1 MILSD
6 GESNNYN
13 NDGKHI
19 MNNPNPLY
27 GALGGDFVGSIYE
40 FHNIK
45 TKDFPLIDGRCKFTD
60 DSILTMATADAICSK
75 MDYAICY
82 HRWGNRHPHR
92 GYGGSFRKWLATPE
106 ADLAPYGS
114 WGNGSAMRVSP
125 VGFAFQT
132 VDDVL
137 DAAEASASATHNHDE
152 GIRGAQATALA
163 VFLAKQGQGKDAIKK
178 EIELRLG
185 YNLDISLDS
194 IRPTYSFDVSC
205 QGTVPVAIRAFLES
219 WCYEDAIR
227 NAVSVGGDSD
237 TIAAITGGIAL
248 AYYKEMPDKLVSA
261 IEDSLT
267 PDMED
272 VCKRFAVAYS
282 C

>member
-1 MILSD
+1 
-6 GESNNYN
+6 
-13 NDGKHI
+13 
-19 MNNPNPLY
+19 
-27 GALGGDFVGSIYE
+27 
-40 FHNIK
+40 
-45 TKDFPLIDGRCKFTD
+45 
-60 DSILTMATADAICSK
+60 MAMADAICSK
-75 MDYAICY
+75 TDYAICY
-82 HRWGNRHPHR
+82 HRWGNRHPNR
-92 GYGGSFRKWLATPE
+92 GYGGSFRAWLTE
-106 ADLAPYGS
+106 KEEELAPYGS

-125 VGFAFQT
+125 VGFAFKT

-137 DAAEASASATHNHDE
+137 DAAEASASATHNHKE

-178 EIELRLG
+178 EIEFRFG
-185 YNLDISLDS
+185 YDLFVSLDS

-237 TIAAITGGIAL
+237 TIAAITGGIAV
-248 AYYKEMPDKLVSA
+248 AYYKEMPDELVSA
-261 IEDSLT
+261 IEATLT

-272 VCKRFAVAYS
+272 VCKRFCMAYS

>member
-1 MILSD
+1 
-6 GESNNYN
+6 
-13 NDGKHI
+13 

-40 FHNIK
+40 FNNIK
-45 TKDFPLIDGRCKFTD
+45 TKDFPLIDGRCNLTD

-75 MDYAICY
+75 TDYAVCY
-82 HRWGNRHPHR
+82 HRWGNRHRHR
-92 GYGGSFRKWLATPE
+92 GYGGSFRAWLETDE
-106 ADLAPYGS
+106 TELEPYNS
-114 WGNGSAMRVSP
+114 WGNGAAMRVSP

-137 DAAEASASATHNHDE
+137 DEAEKSASVTHNHDE
-152 GIRGAQATALA
+152 GIRGASATALA
-163 VFLAKQGQGKDAIKK
+163 VFLAKQGQSKETIKK
-178 EIELRLG
+178 EIEYRFG
-185 YNLDISLDS
+185 YDLSISLDA
-194 IRPTYSFDVSC
+194 IRPTYYFDVSC

-248 AYYKEMPDKLVSA
+248 AYYKEMPDKLVEA
-261 IEDSLT
+261 IENHLT
-267 PDMED
+267 PDMQD
-272 VCKRFAVAYS
+272 VCKRFGMACS
-282 C
+282 QG

>member
-1 MILSD
+1 
-6 GESNNYN
+6 
-13 NDGKHI
+13 
-19 MNNPNPLY
+19 
-27 GALGGDFVGSIYE
+27 
-40 FHNIK
+40 
-45 TKDFPLIDGRCKFTD
+45 
-60 DSILTMATADAICSK
+60 MATADAICSK
-75 MDYAICY
+75 MDYTICY

-92 GYGGSFRKWLATPE
+92 GYGGHFRSWLATPE
-106 ADLAPYGS
+106 TELETYGS

-137 DAAEASASATHNHDE
+137 DAAEASASATHNHEE
-152 GIRGAQATALA
+152 GIRGASATALA
-163 VFLAKQGQGKDAIKK
+163 VFLAKQGQGKEAIKK
-178 EIELRLG
+178 EIEFRFG
-185 YNLDISLDS
+185 YDLSVSLDS

-237 TIAAITGGIAL
+237 TNAAITGGIAV
-248 AYYKEMPDKLVSA
+248 AYYKEMPDELVSA
-261 IEDSLT
+261 IEDNLT

-272 VCKRFAVAYS
+272 VCKRFGKDYDL
-282 C
+282 

>member
-1 MILSD
+1 
-6 GESNNYN
+6 
-13 NDGKHI
+13 

-40 FHNIK
+40 WHNIK
-45 TKDFPLIDGRCKFTD
+45 TKEFSLIDSRCQMTD

-75 MDYAICY
+75 MDYAVCY
-82 HRWGNRHPHR
+82 HRWGNMHKHR
-92 GYGGSFRKWLATPE
+92 GYGGSFRAWLNLSE
-106 ADLAPYGS
+106 EELKPYGS
-114 WGNGSAMRVSP
+114 WGNGAAMRISP

-137 DAAEASASATHNHDE
+137 DEAEKSASATHNHKE

-163 VFLAKQGQGKDAIKK
+163 VFLARQGQSKENIRK
-178 EIELRLG
+178 EIEDRFDYDLSH
-185 YNLDISLDS
+185 SLDA

-219 WCYEDAIR
+219 KSYEDAIR
-227 NAVSVGGDSD
+227 NAISVGGDSD

-248 AYYKEMPDKLVSA
+248 AYYKEMPDKLVEA
-261 IEDSLT
+261 IDNHLT
-267 PDMED
+267 PDMQD
-272 VCKRFAVAYS
+272 VCKRFAMAYWQ
-282 C
+282 

>member
-1 MILSD
+1 
-6 GESNNYN
+6 
-13 NDGKHI
+13 

-40 FHNIK
+40 WHNIK
-45 TKDFPLIDGRCKFTD
+45 TKEFSLIDSRCQMTD

-75 MDYAICY
+75 MDYAVCY
-82 HRWGNRHPHR
+82 HRWGNMHKHR
-92 GYGGSFRKWLATPE
+92 GYGGSFRAWLNLSE
-106 ADLAPYGS
+106 EELKPYGS
-114 WGNGSAMRVSP
+114 WGNGAAMRISP

-137 DAAEASASATHNHDE
+137 DEAEKSASATHNHKE

-163 VFLAKQGQGKDAIKK
+163 VFLARQGQSKENIRK
-178 EIELRLG
+178 EIEDRFDYDLSH
-185 YNLDISLDS
+185 SLDA

-219 WCYEDAIR
+219 ESYEDAIR
-227 NAVSVGGDSD
+227 NAISVGGDSD

-248 AYYKEMPDKLVSA
+248 AYYKEMPDRLVEA
-261 IEDSLT
+261 IDNHLT
-267 PDMED
+267 PDMQD
-272 VCKRFAVAYS
+272 VCKRFAMAYWQ
-282 C
+282 

>member
-1 MILSD
+1 
-6 GESNNYN
+6 
-13 NDGKHI
+13 

-45 TKDFPLIDGRCKFTD
+45 TKEFPLIDARCKLTD

-82 HRWGNRHPHR
+82 HRWGNRHVHH
-92 GYGGSFRKWLATPE
+92 GYGGRFRSWLATPE
-106 ADLAPYGS
+106 KELEPYGS

-137 DAAEASASATHNHDE
+137 DAAEASASATHNHEE
-152 GIRGAQATALA
+152 GIRGASATALA
-163 VFLAKQGQGKDAIKK
+163 VFLAKQGQGKEAIKK
-178 EIELRLG
+178 EIEFRFG
-185 YNLDISLDS
+185 YDLSISLDT

-227 NAVSVGGDSD
+227 NAVSGGDSD
-237 TIAAITGGIAL
+237 TIAAITGGIAV
-248 AYYKEMPDKLVSA
+248 AYYKEMPDELVSA
-261 IEDSLT
+261 IEATLT
-267 PDMED
+267 PDMAD
-272 VCKRFAVAYS
+272 VCNRFAVFGG
-282 C
+282 